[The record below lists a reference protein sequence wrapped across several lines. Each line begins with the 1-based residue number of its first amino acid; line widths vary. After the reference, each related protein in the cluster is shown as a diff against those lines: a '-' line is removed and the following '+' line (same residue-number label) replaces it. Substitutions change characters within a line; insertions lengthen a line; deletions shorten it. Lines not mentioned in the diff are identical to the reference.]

1 VETAVTG
8 TELRLAFITAA
19 LTALGTVV
27 IRAMFGRKVA
37 WVIGFIGSLC
47 VFVPF
52 ALIIVF
58 GVAGF
63 LESGPAGQ
71 AQASQST
78 VAAIVDYMIKT
89 VPGLL
94 ISAVAGA
101 FVGFLLSLLKKATP
115 RRVRSRVKRRLR
127 VRLADRR
134 T

>member
-1 VETAVTG
+1 MTG

-19 LTALGTVV
+19 LTALGTVL
-27 IRAMFGRKVA
+27 IRAVFGRKVA

-47 VFVPF
+47 VFVPL

-58 GVAGF
+58 WVAGL

-71 AQASQST
+71 ALTSQGT
-78 VAAIVDYMIKT
+78 IGTIIDYMIKT
-89 VPGLL
+89 VPDLI

-115 RRVRSRVKRRLR
+115 GKVRSRVKRRLR
-127 VRLADRR
+127 VRLAERR
-134 T
+134 L